1 MWTNR
6 LTSVSMATAD
16 RKELHKHFIRGH
28 DPTAP
33 IGDGAPNLLQQ
44 VKAGQRGSWEEE
56 GRARGGDN
64 AERGWKRRREKNHFS
79 SLFSLRFIQP
89 VSSTSTQVFCFLR
102 TFTVRLYGDFISCG
116 DQRKLQKQGRG
127 KAFFEATSWFK
138 IKAEKTD
145 FKKACIFFLV
155 FTPLINKKSLRFGVL
170 KESSRPVSNSGL
182 KGVVSLNG
190 CY

>member
-1 MWTNR
+1 M
-6 LTSVSMATAD
+6 
-16 RKELHKHFIRGH
+16 
-28 DPTAP
+28 
-33 IGDGAPNLLQQ
+33 
-44 VKAGQRGSWEEE
+44 EEE
-56 GRARGGDN
+56 A
-64 AERGWKRRREKNHFS
+64 REKPFLLSLLSAFHS
-79 SLFSLRFIQP
+79 ASLFDIHPALLLSEDFYL
-89 VSSTSTQVFCFLR
+89 
-102 TFTVRLYGDFISCG
+102 LYGDFISCG

>member
-33 IGDGAPNLLQQ
+33 IGDGAPNLPQQ
-44 VKAGQRGSWEEE
+44 VKAGQRGSWEE

-64 AERGWKRRREKNHFS
+64 AERRREKNHFS

-89 VSSTSTQVFCFLR
+89 VSSTSTQLFCFLR

-116 DQRKLQKQGRG
+116 EQRKLQKQGRG
-127 KAFFEATSWFK
+127 KPFFEATSWVK
-138 IKAEKTD
+138 IKAE
-145 FKKACIFFLV
+145 
-155 FTPLINKKSLRFGVL
+155 R
-170 KESSRPVSNSGL
+170 
-182 KGVVSLNG
+182 
-190 CY
+190 